1 MTARRFLILLVLVF
15 GWAMLLVWLHCQYI
29 HQCYRLEE
37 LHQEARQLS
46 AACTVADVAVTRLRQ
61 PHVVARRA
69 ETMQLGLVSPFEAL
83 PGTQP
88 VRVAQA
94 STPRPAD

>member
-29 HQCYRLEE
+29 RQCYRLEE
-37 LHQEARQLS
+37 LHQEARQLT
-46 AACTVADVAVTRLRQ
+46 AAYAALDVRVSELRQ
-61 PHVVARRA
+61 PHLVARRV
-69 ETMQLGLVSPFEAL
+69 ETMQLGLVSPFEEL
-83 PGTQP
+83 PGVAT

-94 STPRPAD
+94 ATPRLAD

>member
-1 MTARRFLILLVLVF
+1 MTARRFLILLVFVF

-37 LHQEARQLS
+37 LRREAGQLS
-46 AACTVADVAVTRLRQ
+46 AASTALDVRVSQLRQ
-61 PHVVARRA
+61 PHLVARRV
-69 ETMQLGLVSPFEAL
+69 ETMQLGLVSPFEEL
-83 PGTQP
+83 PGVEP

-94 STPRPAD
+94 GAPRVAD

>member
-1 MTARRFLILLVLVF
+1 MTARRFLTLLVLVF

-37 LHQEARQLS
+37 LHQEARQLT
-46 AACTVADVAVTRLRQ
+46 AARAALDVRVSELRQ
-61 PHVVARRA
+61 PHLIARRV
-69 ETMQLGLVSPFEAL
+69 ETMQLGLVSPFEEL
-83 PGTQP
+83 PGVEP

-94 STPRPAD
+94 ATPRVTD